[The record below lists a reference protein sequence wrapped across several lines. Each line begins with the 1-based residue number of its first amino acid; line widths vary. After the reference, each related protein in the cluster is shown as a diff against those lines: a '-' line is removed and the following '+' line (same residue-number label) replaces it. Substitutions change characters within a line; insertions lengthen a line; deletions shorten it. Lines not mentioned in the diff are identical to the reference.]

1 MPQDNRY
8 SQDEMKAIL
17 RRAVERREGQREP
30 SDAVTHDELVET
42 AKEVG
47 IDPRELEAAAIEVR
61 RERELDAER
70 EGWGEEKRATLRRS
84 AASWAVAGTLA
95 FAINFFLGPPW
106 WFFWVLVPW
115 AALVAMRAVRLA
127 QGPSKQELE
136 ARRQK
141 RLREARKQEVRAS
154 LENGA
159 QAVGM
164 LMSEGVKAVMA
175 KLDESRE
182 LREWREQR
190 GLNAPKPDPSKN
202 EGGGGGGKRSL

>member
-8 SQDEMKAIL
+8 SPDEMKAIL
-17 RRAVERREGQREP
+17 RKAVERREVQKEP
-30 SDAVTHDELVET
+30 SDSVSHDELVET

-61 RERELDAER
+61 REREQSIER
-70 EGWGEEKRATLRRS
+70 EGWADEKRAQLRRS
-84 AASWAVAGTLA
+84 ATAWAVVSTLA
-95 FAINFFLGPPW
+95 FALNFFLGPPW
-106 WFFWVLVPW
+106 WFLAVLGPW
-115 AALVAMRAVRLA
+115 GALVALRAVRLG
-127 QGPSKQELE
+127 QGPSKEELE

-141 RLREARKQEVRAS
+141 RLREARRQEVRAS

-175 KLDESRE
+175 KIDESKE
-182 LREWREQR
+182 LRDWREQR
-190 GLNAPKPDPSKN
+190 GLNAPKSDQSKGN
-202 EGGGGGGKRSL
+202 GGGGKRSL